1 LGKKRDTIKDWG
13 FLVLIIVIFSLPF
26 IYYFFLILG
35 VFGNWVPMHVFA
47 VIVVTMGIIMVISA
61 PIVHVQTKNIK
72 KRIDALLLKK
82 IEDAMREDPDLED
95 VEDTFNDL
103 NNEEKKEFAKGFRKH
118 LFNEFAS
125 GDLPRDD

>member
-1 LGKKRDTIKDWG
+1 
-13 FLVLIIVIFSLPF
+13 
-26 IYYFFLILG
+26 
-35 VFGNWVPMHVFA
+35 MHVFA